1 MLWGQKLLVDIHEQR
16 NWLWSLG
23 TSPNVCPVVRRG
35 PKPWEGKAFHTH
47 AEGMALQVG
56 LMSPT
61 AGAWLERVCVQGTG
75 GYANGSAIHSSL
87 LIIAIEIVEGAK
99 CEKQSWLSCI
109 NNYKMLVGAIQT

>member
-16 NWLWSLG
+16 NWLWNLG
-23 TSPNVCPVVRRG
+23 TSPNMCPVVRKG

-47 AEGMALQVG
+47 AEGTARQVG
-56 LMSPT
+56 LMSLT
-61 AGAWLERVCVQGTG
+61 AGACLRAGDG
-75 GYANGSAIHSSL
+75 RSL

-109 NNYKMLVGAIQT
+109 NSYKMLVGAIQR